1 MPSWL
6 LIMFLV
12 IVEPDSKEIK
22 DIVVTTMST
31 GSEAECKYAGGLEE
45 VRLRNDLN
53 IDTSKHFS
61 VNCVQLPEQK
71 GK

>member
-12 IVEPDSKEIK
+12 IMEPGSKEIK
-22 DIVVTTMST
+22 DIVVTTMITS
-31 GSEAECKYAGGLEE
+31 SETECQYAGALEE

-53 IDTSKHFS
+53 IDTSKYYI
-61 VNCVQLPEQK
+61 NCVQLPEQK